1 MIVIWLSLKKSIA
14 KHPEGKMIQK
24 LINFFKD
31 EEGASAVEYGILVAA
46 VAAVIIV
53 VMLAIGGKVSNG
65 MEAVNGNMTTAP
77 FGGS

>member
-1 MIVIWLSLKKSIA
+1 
-14 KHPEGKMIQK
+14 MIQK
-24 LINFFKD
+24 LTNFFKD

-53 VMLAIGGKVSNG
+53 VMLAVGGKVQNG

-77 FGGS
+77 FGS